1 MKNFKHNLALFVI
14 GALLLA
20 LGALGGGWWAKR
32 AAMAPVMNDQAA
44 AGMAE
49 KAPAQEKDKV
59 LYWYD
64 PMYPQ
69 QHFDKPGKSPFMD
82 MQLVPKMADAST
94 AGAGVKID
102 PVVLQNL
109 GTRLA
114 AVTRI
119 PLSTQIE
126 VTGIV
131 GYNERDVAVVQ
142 NRVAG
147 FVEHTWPLAPGD
159 IVKAGQPL
167 VEFLVP
173 EWAAGQYELLAL
185 RATQDKGDAGLLAA
199 ARDRLRLMGMPE
211 QLIREVEKSGTPR
224 TRYTV
229 SAPIGGL
236 LQSLDVRP
244 GMTVIAGQTLARING
259 LSSVWLDAAV
269 PQAMAADVRTGGS
282 AQVRIDGFP
291 GEAISGRITA
301 ILPMLSDAS
310 RSLRVRVEL
319 PNRDGRLRPG
329 LSAQV
334 ILAHTDQ
341 ATALSVPTEA
351 VIRTGKRTL
360 VMVAGDAGHFIPVE
374 VTLGRE
380 VNERT
385 VILAGLEEGQQVV
398 SSGQFL
404 IDSEASLSGIMARNT
419 GEAGAK
425 SGAMSGTAPAA
436 LHEADATIKE
446 IGKDEITL
454 AHGPFPTLSMPSM
467 TMAYPLAKPELVK
480 GLKVGDKVRVGV
492 RETDDGLIVEQLTKT
507 GGNP

>member
-1 MKNFKHNLALFVI
+1 MKNSKNNLALFII

-32 AAMAPVMNDQAA
+32 AAMSDQAT

-49 KAPAQEKDKV
+49 KAAPKEKDKV

-82 MQLVPKMADAST
+82 MQLVPKVADEGA

-102 PVVLQNL
+102 PDVLQNL

-185 RATQDKGDAGLLAA
+185 RSTKDASLLAA

-211 QLIREVEKSGTPR
+211 NLIREVEKSGTAR

-244 GMTVIAGQTLARING
+244 GMTVMAGQTLARING
-259 LSSVWLDAAV
+259 LSTVWLDAAV

-291 GEAISGRITA
+291 GEPISGRITA

-351 VIRTGKRTL
+351 VIRTGKRAL
-360 VMVAGDAGHFIPVE
+360 VMVAGDAGRFIPVE

-404 IDSEASLSGIMARNT
+404 IDSEASLSGIMARTAGDT
-419 GEAGAK
+419 GTK
-425 SGAMSGTAPAA
+425 SEPAPAG

-446 IGKDEITL
+446 IGKDNITL

>member
-1 MKNFKHNLALFVI
+1 MNNFKKNIVLIAI
-14 GALLLA
+14 GAVLLT
-20 LGALGGGWWAKR
+20 LGAAGGAWWVKH
-32 AAMAPVMNDQAA
+32 AAMGERAD
-44 AGMAE
+44 AGMTE
-49 KAPAQEKDKV
+49 KSPGKDKV
-59 LYWYD
+59 LFWYD
-64 PMYPQ
+64 PMYPL

-82 MQLVPKMADAST
+82 MQLVPKMADDSAV
-94 AGAGVKID
+94 GAGVKID
-102 PVVLQNL
+102 PAVLQNL
-109 GTRLA
+109 GSRLA

-119 PLSTQIE
+119 PLSTQI
-126 VTGIV
+126 VVSGLV

-142 NRVAG
+142 NRVTG

-159 IVKAGQPL
+159 LVKAGQPL

-185 RATQDKGDAGLLAA
+185 RATNDAGLLAA
-199 ARDRLRLMGMPE
+199 ARDRLRLMGMSE
-211 QLIREVEKSGTPR
+211 SLIHEVEKNGTPR

-244 GMTVIAGQTLARING
+244 GMTVMAGQTLARING
-259 LSSVWLDAAV
+259 LGTVWLEAAV
-269 PQAMAADVRTGGS
+269 PQAMAAVVRNGDI

-291 GEAISGRITA
+291 GEVLSGRITA

-319 PNRDGRLRPG
+319 PNRDGWLRPG

-334 ILAHTDQ
+334 SLGSTDNT
-341 ATALSVPTEA
+341 TALSVPTEA
-351 VIRTGKRTL
+351 IIRTGKRSV
-360 VMVAGDAGHFIPVE
+360 VMVAGEKGRFIPVE

-380 VNERT
+380 VHERT

-404 IDSEASLSGIMARNT
+404 IDSEASLSGVMARNA
-419 GEAGAK
+419 GETV
-425 SGAMSGTAPAA
+425 AMPSS

-446 IGKDEITL
+446 IGKDHITL
-454 AHGPFPTLSMPSM
+454 AHGPFKTLSLPSM
-467 TMAYPLAKPELVK
+467 TMGFPLAKPELVQ
-480 GLKVGDKVRVGV
+480 GFKVGDKVRVGV
-492 RETDDGLIVEQLTKT
+492 RQTDDGLIIEQMTQT